1 MLTLYKNEV
10 MTQEQPT
17 NFNREID
24 RMLTKSEQR
33 IEQLRELNR
42 PMRPWEKD
50 RFKERLSKLENQET
64 WDKAELQER
73 LTQLKKDIKI
83 VSFISAFV
91 ILMLFICCV
100 MFSFGLWKT
109 LH

>member
-1 MLTLYKNEV
+1 

-42 PMRPWEKD
+42 PLRPWEKD
-50 RFKERLSKLENQET
+50 RFKERLSKLEKQET

-73 LTQLKKDIKI
+73 LTRLKKELRI
-83 VSFISAFV
+83 VYALSAFV
-91 ILMLFICCV
+91 LLSLFVCCV
-100 MFSFGLWKT
+100 IFSFGLWKT